1 MLTVDQTLNLS
12 FASTTRSCCLLSSA
26 SVKTVDRQ
34 MNLDTTGRSTLL
46 QPKKTKNLDS
56 ATAQTG
62 LKREMVTR
70 AKTTMTSCQAT
81 RTTTRV
87 EIRTETE
94 MAVMITMTISS
105 MMMGSLS
112 LRNPWILAKVAI

>member
-1 MLTVDQTLNLS
+1 M
-12 FASTTRSCCLLSSA
+12 
-26 SVKTVDRQ
+26 
-34 MNLDTTGRSTLL
+34 L

-70 AKTTMTSCQAT
+70 AKTTMTSFQAT